1 MKGEGVP
8 LSLLQMVD
16 IFMDYCI
23 SKQLRPKMMKGYEQA
38 LRLFIR
44 WVGELYGVD
53 SVEKL
58 KEAHTPRVIFISH
71 SNGMVRLFAFLI
83 WS

>member
-1 MKGEGVP
+1 M
-8 LSLLQMVD
+8 SLLQMVD

-38 LRLFIR
+38 LQLFIR
-44 WVGELYGVD
+44 WGERYGIASVG
-53 SVEKL
+53 KL
-58 KEAHTPRVIFISH
+58 KEAHTPRVFFISH

>member
-8 LSLLQMVD
+8 LSLQQMVG

-23 SKQLRPKMMKGYEQA
+23 SKQLRPKTMKGYEQA

-44 WVGELYGVD
+44 WVEERYGVD

-58 KEAHTPRVIFISH
+58 KEAHIR
-71 SNGMVRLFAFLI
+71 A
-83 WS
+83 

>member
-38 LRLFIR
+38 LQLFIR
-44 WVGELYGVD
+44 WGERYDVASVG
-53 SVEKL
+53 KL
-58 KEAHTPRVIFISH
+58 KEAHTPRVFFINH